1 MRYVRER
8 AVAGAAA
15 VMVLSSLGGA
25 AGAGAQATNPF
36 HCEAS
41 AVRLT
46 IGGQQ
51 AIEPATAGRTAAC
64 DNHQA
69 LPALAQSGLEA
80 GALIARTA
88 YDSPAGKGTATGA
101 VAHLSINPTGSPLD
115 GLPAG
120 SLPALPA
127 LPTQQAAASLPPAS
141 IGLPQALA
149 DAVAPLGIPSSI
161 SVDLS
166 KAAAGRL
173 PAPAGG
179 LITADLLRSDAT
191 VTCAGGAPKLDG
203 ASVLTGLKLAG
214 TDVPLDGPL
223 TQAVTVIGAQTLNP
237 ATFDPSQVAILTP
250 LTGATPE
257 QVKAIQAAVAAG
269 LKQLPPLSVPASVAE
284 VKIVPKEQ
292 VRTADALTQR
302 ALHATITIGGQQVLD
317 AVVGEAAV
325 SAATADGACA
335 QVAAQSVS
343 DAALGCTDRKLVLVD
358 VLRRNGRVKLIGAA
372 NRNYVGRRVA
382 IRLRRG
388 NKVVAH
394 AVVKKDGSFTTTA
407 PMPPQAVMASHTRS
421 NTLRY
426 RAEIGKELSLP
437 LKLQRRLTVSSL
449 SSKNGKVTI
458 TGRVTGPLTTPVST
472 IRVVRRVS
480 CHKVV
485 LVKRFK
491 PRGDGTFRVTV
502 KAPKNQAAAVY
513 RLATY
518 VREKAGNPRKYP
530 TFTLPR
536 GVALNTR

>member
-1 MRYVRER
+1 MRYVRVR
-8 AVAGAAA
+8 AVAGVAA
-15 VMVLSSLGGA
+15 VMLLSL
-25 AGAGAQATNPF
+25 AGAGSAQAENPF

-46 IGGQQ
+46 VAGQ
-51 AIEPATAGRTAAC
+51 ALPEPATAGRTTEC
-64 DNHQA
+64 DNHA
-69 LPALAQSGLEA
+69 ATPAVAQSGLEA

-88 YDSPAGKGTATGA
+88 YDSAAGQGTATGA
-101 VAHLSINPTGSPLD
+101 IAHLSINPTGNPLD

-120 SLPALPA
+120 ALPALPA
-127 LPTQQAAASLPPAS
+127 LPTQAAASALPPVS

-161 SVDLS
+161 SVDLG
-166 KAAAGRL
+166 KAAAAQV
-173 PAPAGG
+173 PTPAGG

-191 VTCAGGAPKLDG
+191 ASCAAGAPKLEG
-203 ASVLTGLKLAG
+203 SSVLTNLKLG
-214 TDVPLDGPL
+214 GNDVPLDGPL
-223 TQAVTVIGAQTLNP
+223 TEAVTVLGSQSLNP
-237 ATFDPSQVAILTP
+237 ATFDPSQVSILTP
-250 LTGATPE
+250 LTGASPE
-257 QVKAIQAAVAAG
+257 QVKQIQDAVAAG
-269 LKQLPPLSVPASVAE
+269 LAQLPPLALPASVAE
-284 VKIVPKEQ
+284 VKLVPKEQ
-292 VRTADALTQR
+292 VRSGSQLVQR
-302 ALHATITIGGQQVLD
+302 ALHATVTIGGRQVLD
-317 AVVGEAAV
+317 AVVGEAIV
-325 SAATADGACA
+325 SAATGDGACA

-358 VLRRNGRVKLIGAA
+358 VLQRHGRVKLIGAA
-372 NRNYVGRRVA
+372 NRGYVGRRVA

-394 AVVKKDGSFTTTA
+394 AVVRKDGSFATTA
-407 PMPPQAVMASHTRS
+407 PLPPRAVMASHTRS

-426 RAEIGKELSLP
+426 RAEIGQELSLP

-449 SSKNGKVTI
+449 TSKGRTVTI
-458 TGRVTGPLTTPVST
+458 TGRVTRPLTTPVST

>member
-1 MRYVRER
+1 
-8 AVAGAAA
+8 
-15 VMVLSSLGGA
+15 LSLPGT
-25 AGAGAQATNPF
+25 AGAQAENPF

-46 IGGQQ
+46 IAGQQ
-51 AIEPATAGRTAAC
+51 LPEPATAGRAAAC
-64 DNHQA
+64 DDRA
-69 LPALAQSGLEA
+69 ATPSVAQGGLEA

-88 YDSPAGKGTATGA
+88 YDATAGRGTATGA
-101 VAHLSINPTGSPLD
+101 VAHLAINPTGTPLD

-120 SLPALPA
+120 ALPALPA
-127 LPTQQAAASLPPAS
+127 LPTQQAASSLPPVS

-149 DAVAPLGIPSSI
+149 DAVRPLGIPSSL

-166 KAAAGRL
+166 KAALAQV
-173 PAPAGG
+173 PTPPGG
-179 LITADLLRSDAT
+179 LLTADLLRSDAA
-191 VTCAGGAPKLDG
+191 VSCAAGAPRLEG
-203 ASVLTGLKLAG
+203 SSVLTNLRLGG
-214 TDVPLDGPL
+214 NDVPLDGPL
-223 TQAVTVIGAQTLNP
+223 TQAVTVLGAQSLNP
-237 ATFDPSQVAILTP
+237 ATFDPSQISILTP

-257 QVKAIQAAVAAG
+257 QVKQIQDAVAAG
-269 LKQLPPLSVPASVAE
+269 LAQLPPLQLPASVAE
-284 VKIVPKEQ
+284 VKLVPKEQ
-292 VRTADALTQR
+292 VKSGSRLIQR

-317 AVVGEAAV
+317 AVVGEAVV
-325 SAATADGACA
+325 SAATGDGACA

-358 VLRRNGRVKLIGAA
+358 VLKRHGRVKLIGAA
-372 NRNYVGRRVA
+372 NRDYVGRRVA

-388 NKVVAH
+388 NRVVAH

-407 PMPPQAVMASHTRS
+407 PMPPRAAMASHTRS

-426 RAEIGKELSLP
+426 RAEIGKERSLP

-449 SSKNGKVTI
+449 SSKGRTVTI
-458 TGRVTGPLTTPVST
+458 TGRVTRPLTTPVST

-491 PRGDGTFRVTV
+491 PRADGTFRVKV
-502 KAPKNQAAAVY
+502 KAPRNRAAAVY

-518 VREKAGNPRKYP
+518 VREKPSNPRKYP